1 MKVILASLLA
11 LTTTVGA
18 EQIPNQYC
26 DLYRTLDA
34 KLAEAERVV
43 GRPDPK
49 SQPVFAAELTAA
61 NGNRGPTLLEERT
74 RVGVSKNLDAFK
86 ALGVSGIVVASVYPM
101 FVKDF
106 PHAAEYLDFYK
117 FVMTEARRR
126 NLKVLFKIGE
136 AFRDPVHGQLPVD
149 NWYRGLTLDRFRREK
164 RTMIETALRELQPDY
179 LTVANEPD
187 TSAMNTKLDF
197 STENYIRSV
206 QAFTRGLARGQTK
219 IGAGAGTWSQTVYF
233 ERLARETDVDYLDL
247 HIYPINHDYLTKRA
261 LEAAALARRHGK
273 SLVIGEGWLFKS
285 RDRELGPGGLGYVKL
300 YARDAF
306 SFWQPLDARL
316 IRVLAQFSR
325 AQRVEFMSLFWVNL
339 LFGSLEYS
347 PELDAKSPGEI
358 QALAARAAV
367 PNILAGKLSPTGEA
381 YRSMIT
387 AR

>member
-1 MKVILASLLA
+1 
-11 LTTTVGA
+11 
-18 EQIPNQYC
+18 
-26 DLYRTLDA
+26 
-34 KLAEAERVV
+34 
-43 GRPDPK
+43 
-49 SQPVFAAELTAA
+49 
-61 NGNRGPTLLEERT
+61 
-74 RVGVSKNLDAFK
+74 
-86 ALGVSGIVVASVYPM
+86 
-101 FVKDF
+101 
-106 PHAAEYLDFYK
+106 
-117 FVMTEARRR
+117 
-126 NLKVLFKIGE
+126 LKVLFKIGE